1 MAARKEVPGVIRKIC
16 LWCQGGSWKG
26 VRDCAHGPCPLHPC
40 RLIEDG
46 DDALLQGCIAAFC
59 LTCAGNAE
67 AVAEC
72 GADRPMGVQPPCPAH
87 PFRLAGP
94 VLLDGASPCVEPCPP
109 AQQIRPLPGLGE
121 FPQRPPAEDAPVAAP
136 QAPPI
141 QAASHEALATMHA
154 ERAPEALDI

>member
-1 MAARKEVPGVIRKIC
+1 MAARKEMPGVIRKIC
-16 LWCQGGSWKG
+16 LWCQGGSWRG
-26 VRDCAHGPCPLHPC
+26 VMDCAHGSCPLHPC

-46 DDALLQGCIAAFC
+46 DDALLQGCIAVFC
-59 LTCAGNAE
+59 LTCAGSAE

-87 PFRLAGP
+87 PFRLAEP
-94 VLLDGASPCVEPCPP
+94 VRLDGVQPNAEPCAP

-121 FPQRPPAEDAPVAAP
+121 FLQRPPSEDVPVAP
-136 QAPPI
+136 FQASPV
-141 QAASHEALATMHA
+141 QAGPHEARPTMHA